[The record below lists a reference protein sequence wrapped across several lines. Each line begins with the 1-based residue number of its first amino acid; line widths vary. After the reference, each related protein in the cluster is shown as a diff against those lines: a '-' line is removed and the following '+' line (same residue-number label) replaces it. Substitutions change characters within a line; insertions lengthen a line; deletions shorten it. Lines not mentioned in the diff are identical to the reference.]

1 MLGNLYR
8 TPMAT
13 NSKRDY
19 VCTVEGR
26 YNQPS
31 FHAVVIHA
39 RNSQL
44 DSRAQQ
50 YDYVC
55 WADHQGESE
64 GLSVCVFNFTASA
77 AGLKASDGTISRS
90 EHNQPTDY
98 IYI

>member
-1 MLGNLYR
+1 MC
-8 TPMAT
+8 
-13 NSKRDY
+13 
-19 VCTVEGR
+19 VVEGR

-64 GLSVCVFNFTASA
+64 GLSLCVQLYRICCWAN
-77 AGLKASDGTISRS
+77 GI
-90 EHNQPTDY
+90 
-98 IYI
+98 